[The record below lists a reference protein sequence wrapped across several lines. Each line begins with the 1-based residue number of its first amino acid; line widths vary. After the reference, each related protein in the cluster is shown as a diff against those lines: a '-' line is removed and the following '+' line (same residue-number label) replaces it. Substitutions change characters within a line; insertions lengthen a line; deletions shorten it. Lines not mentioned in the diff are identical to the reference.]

1 LIFLKELETELFV
14 LLEAGVGGNSERL
27 SAKELHTQAWTVVR
41 PYFQKAQQE
50 AVDQYKQFISSGRT
64 SNHVRKIISAAY
76 HGQIELLFIVPDFQQ
91 WGTFDPSTD
100 EIHLHKKEKTG
111 DEDLLKFTAIQT
123 LLNGGTVYV
132 VEPGT
137 MPDTGSLAAVFRY

>member
-1 LIFLKELETELFV
+1 M
-14 LLEAGVGGNSERL
+14 GGIPEGL
-27 SAKELHTQAWTVVR
+27 SAKELHAQAWTVVR

-50 AVDQYKQFISSGRT
+50 AIGRYKEFAGSGRT
-64 SNHVRKIISAAY
+64 ANRVRKIIPAAY
-76 HGQIELLFIVPDFQQ
+76 HGRIELLFAVPDFQQ

-111 DEDLLKFTAIQT
+111 DEDLLEFAAIQT

-132 VEPGT
+132 VEPEK

>member
-76 HGQIELLFIVPDFQQ
+76 HGQI
-91 WGTFDPSTD
+91 
-100 EIHLHKKEKTG
+100 
-111 DEDLLKFTAIQT
+111 
-123 LLNGGTVYV
+123 
-132 VEPGT
+132 
-137 MPDTGSLAAVFRY
+137 